1 MPVELGRAQG
11 YLNFENSKVKLQ
23 TSSAAQNTSQKRQYK
38 VSKLSQS
45 SRGEDLPGLQLSA
58 AAFQAAF
65 VLEVEKTHSI
75 YSGLVTKAL
84 EPLVHG
90 SV

>member
-65 VLEVEKTHSI
+65 VLEVGKTHSI